1 MQLCRNVNKRKI
13 VRDGTGMQNEVYYV
27 DPQLICPNLY
37 QPRKVFDEEA
47 LYELSLS
54 IKSYGIIQPLS
65 VRKIGDDKYE
75 LIAGERRLR
84 AAKLAGLK
92 QVPVIIV
99 QISDED
105 SAAIALLENIQRE
118 ELNFIEEAEAYNNL
132 IKIHSYT
139 QEKLAELIGK
149 KQSTIA
155 NKLRILKLSDDIR
168 KILLEN
174 KLTER
179 HGRALLKLPDEKL
192 QLDVLKEVVKRGLNV
207 KKTEEFIDRELLKL
221 TTKEI
226 ASDGKKRIK
235 GVFSSKIYINT
246 IKQVFDK
253 YGINA
258 QYKSKELDE
267 FIEVTVKIPKSK

>member
-1 MQLCRNVNKRKI
+1 
-13 VRDGTGMQNEVYYV
+13 MQNEVCYV
-27 DPQLICPNLY
+27 DPELIYPNLY

-47 LYELSLS
+47 IEELSKS
-54 IKSYGIIQPLS
+54 IKTYGIIQPLS
-65 VRKIGDDKYE
+65 VRKSHDDKYE
-75 LIAGERRLR
+75 LVAGERRLR
-84 AAKLAGLK
+84 AAKKAGLK

-99 QISDED
+99 EINERD

-118 ELNFIEEAEAYNNL
+118 NLNFIEEAEAYYNL

-139 QEKLAELIGK
+139 QDQLAEFIGK

-155 NKLRILKLSDDIR
+155 NKLRILKLSDEVR
-168 KILLEN
+168 SILLEK

-179 HGRALLKLPDEKL
+179 HGRALLKLPDEEM
-192 QLDVLKEVVKRGLNV
+192 QLYVLDLVVKRGLNV
-207 KKTEEFIDRELLKL
+207 KKTEELIEKELLKL
-221 TTKEI
+221 ANKEI
-226 ASDGKKRIK
+226 ATDGKKRIK

-258 QYKSKELDE
+258 EYKSKDLDE
-267 FIEVTVKIPKSK
+267 FVEVTVRIPKGK